1 MSSTAFWKP
10 QSGDRTQR
18 RLTCAIQQVATGMF
32 PELPQESFE
41 TSEQCI
47 SVGPTIDF
55 IAGQISLA
63 IGLEVEKTMN
73 DPHAAQH
80 HDGVGRQTSIDL
92 VRSSRHR
99 VLRANGSVGPVEPIW
114 RVHFVLIGELLTIP
128 GRSVREVNLDGSLD
142 KEETSIRLRAP
153 ARQSCRLPHIVGG
166 PL

>member
-1 MSSTAFWKP
+1 
-10 QSGDRTQR
+10 
-18 RLTCAIQQVATGMF
+18 
-32 PELPQESFE
+32 
-41 TSEQCI
+41 
-47 SVGPTIDF
+47 
-55 IAGQISLA
+55 
-63 IGLEVEKTMN
+63 MN

-92 VRSSRHR
+92 DRSSRHR

-128 GRSVREVNLDGSLD
+128 GRSVREVNLNGSLD
-142 KEETSIRLRAP
+142 KEETSIRPRAP